1 MKLYLASTSPRRRE
15 LLATLGHPFET
26 IAPAFEE
33 RPTGRSAPEEAL
45 WFAEQK
51 ARSVAPLCPN
61 ALILASDTLIALGD
75 AIFGKPADLQEAKRM
90 LSALSGQTHD
100 LYTAVALLNT
110 SDSSLKKGIEQVR
123 VTFKTLS
130 EEEIQKYTD
139 SGEPMGKAG
148 AYAIQGMGAQLI
160 SKVEGDIQTVI
171 GLPLQITGRFLKDVL
186 FGPDPLP

>member
-1 MKLYLASTSPRRRE
+1 
-15 LLATLGHPFET
+15 
-26 IAPAFEE
+26 
-33 RPTGRSAPEEAL
+33 
-45 WFAEQK
+45 
-51 ARSVAPLCPN
+51 
-61 ALILASDTLIALGD
+61 
-75 AIFGKPADLQEAKRM
+75 M